1 MKQKRNIKDILT
13 LTRHRLASAISWQ
26 SFAKNIITPP
36 PNLLISLVLASVI
49 TASCEKVVIIESQ
62 TSDISQ
68 DIHGSWLHT
77 SSHDDASG
85 NYHQSTADTVYTFYA
100 DSCIVSKLLVVSK
113 GTHEKDTVL
122 LILNSQKYSVAGDR
136 LMLFGKNTLVRF
148 YDDKTIMEL
157 EPDGEWSKMLRRLPD
172 HQLTF
177 FDIIDRE
184 EENTHISL

>member
-1 MKQKRNIKDILT
+1 MRNIKDIPT
-13 LTRHRLASAISWQ
+13 LTRHKLASAISWQ
-26 SFAKNIITPP
+26 SFAKNITASPI
-36 PNLLISLVLASVI
+36 LLISLVLACVI

-62 TSDISQ
+62 ASDISK

-85 NYHQSTADTVYTFYA
+85 NYHQSTADTVYTFSA

-172 HQLTF
+172 HQQTF
-177 FDIIDRE
+177 FDIFDRE